1 MQTGE
6 RHERCV
12 ACGGGGSRGEN
23 EPVGES
29 HGAASIWHSPTV
41 SAHELKYVDALQSLS
56 TGSPAGLLY
65 REKFTWSTPVHLDSP
80 NV

>member
-1 MQTGE
+1 MTRG
-6 RHERCV
+6 R
-12 ACGGGGSRGEN
+12 GSGGEN
-23 EPVGES
+23 EPVGEL
-29 HGAASIWHSPTV
+29 HGAATIWQTPTV

-56 TGSPAGLLY
+56 TDSPAGLLY